1 MPSLYTVAF
10 PKLSATDQDW
20 ISKIRKKFDPNFT
33 KIGPHFTLLFGCAE
47 VSFDDYCNH
56 VARIAEKTGAF
67 QFHCNQVSAEA
78 DYFSS
83 DGYLFLTPEKGRR
96 NIQALHDH
104 LYSGIMSPYLKL
116 DIPFIPHITVGRRSS
131 VEDAGKVC
139 ERINKDP
146 ISISGT
152 VEALTVVEEDQG
164 SIIVKKTIPFD

>member
-10 PKLSATDQDW
+10 PKLSATDQGR
-20 ISKIRKKFDPNFT
+20 IREIRKQFDPNFT

-47 VSFDDYCNH
+47 VSFNDYCKH
-56 VARIAEKTGAF
+56 VARIAEKTDAF
-67 QFHCNQVSAEA
+67 QFHCNQVSPEA

-131 VEDAGKVC
+131 IEDAGKIS
-139 ERINKDP
+139 ESINKDP

-152 VEALTVVEEDQG
+152 VEALTVIEEDHG
-164 SIIVKKTIPFD
+164 SISAKKTISFG